1 MAGFY
6 GKLPGKGDFLTR
18 NLPRQF
24 VDVWDDWLQSGMNAA
39 KQVLGDE
46 WLQVYLTSPLWR
58 FVLPPGICGES
69 AWAGVMMPSMDR
81 VGRYFPMTVAVELT
95 LPVSPVMVAV
105 SCDAW
110 FESVENSLLEALDN
124 EALDIDLLAG
134 ELESNQIDQQAAQAS
149 AFDLAGVDRGVR
161 SPLGEDLNIAGALLG
176 VTVGML
182 DDALAS
188 SGVWW
193 GRGVWCMTAIS
204 SQREPGQQSR
214 AFRRR
219 QAGSGRPVIKFSLF
233 SLFWSSVHE
242 ADHRRH
248 QTLQA

>member
-18 NLPRQF
+18 QLPRQF

-58 FVLPPGICGES
+58 FVLPSGTCGDP
-69 AWAGVMMPSMDR
+69 AWAGVMMPSMDK
-81 VGRYFPMTVAVELT
+81 VGRYFPMTVATELT
-95 LPVSPVMVAV
+95 PPISPVMVAV

-124 EALDIDLLAG
+124 EALDIDLFAE
-134 ELESNQIDQQAAQAS
+134 ELEANKIDGHLVQVPTL
-149 AFDLAGVDRGVR
+149 DLAGVDRGVR
-161 SPLGEDLNIAGALLG
+161 SPLGDDLNIAGALLG
-176 VTVGML
+176 VTLGVL
-182 DDALAS
+182 DDSLAA

-193 GRGVWCMTAIS
+193 GRGSERIAPSLVFARGLPSPERFPAMLDGRWAEHGWSDSASPLPDLS
-204 SQREPGQQSR
+204 SDVY
-214 AFRRR
+214 A
-219 QAGSGRPVIKFSLF
+219 V
-233 SLFWSSVHE
+233 V
-242 ADHRRH
+242 DV
-248 QTLQA
+248 

>member
-81 VGRYFPMTVAVELT
+81 VGQYTILKMIMQVELAKIIWIFISQPSMT
-95 LPVSPVMVAV
+95 TGHFVKVVQPGCIFWVTGGLP
-105 SCDAW
+105 
-110 FESVENSLLEALDN
+110 
-124 EALDIDLLAG
+124 
-134 ELESNQIDQQAAQAS
+134 
-149 AFDLAGVDRGVR
+149 
-161 SPLGEDLNIAGALLG
+161 IAHL
-176 VTVGML
+176 
-182 DDALAS
+182 
-188 SGVWW
+188 
-193 GRGVWCMTAIS
+193 
-204 SQREPGQQSR
+204 
-214 AFRRR
+214 
-219 QAGSGRPVIKFSLF
+219 
-233 SLFWSSVHE
+233 
-242 ADHRRH
+242 
-248 QTLQA
+248 

>member
-149 AFDLAGVDRGVR
+149 AFDLTGVDRGVR

-193 GRGVWCMTAIS
+193 GRGSERIS
-204 SQREPGQQSR
+204 PSLVFCRGLPGPDRFPAMLDGRWAEHGWVDSVTPS
-214 AFRRR
+214 
-219 QAGSGRPVIKFSLF
+219 SGLPGITYLAVD
-233 SLFWSSVHE
+233 V
-242 ADHRRH
+242 
-248 QTLQA
+248 

>member
-46 WLQVYLTSPLWR
+46 WLQVYLTSALWR

-105 SCDAW
+105 SCSRLAMMTSRPPSATW
-110 FESVENSLLEALDN
+110 LRTMRGSSSVRMTP
-124 EALDIDLLAG
+124 G
-134 ELESNQIDQQAAQAS
+134 AAVAV
-149 AFDLAGVDRGVR
+149 AVA
-161 SPLGEDLNIAGALLG
+161 
-176 VTVGML
+176 
-182 DDALAS
+182 
-188 SGVWW
+188 
-193 GRGVWCMTAIS
+193 
-204 SQREPGQQSR
+204 
-214 AFRRR
+214 RRR
-219 QAGSGRPVIKFSLF
+219 KAMVEKIRFFI
-233 SLFWSSVHE
+233 WI
-242 ADHRRH
+242 
-248 QTLQA
+248 